1 MTLDILTHAIHSVFT
16 QTGSGVSELATNA
29 AAAAQGMP
37 VWAQIGGGIATAGFT
52 AWYSWYT
59 TTRTIPML
67 LEKNERQIE
76 KISAIHS
83 ATMKEI
89 SDNHSKQFTDTLA
102 EFRRE
107 AKEQRELHERRETS
121 SQETI
126 RKTQE
131 SMSNFSTAIQ
141 QLKDVVRD
149 THALARRSEG

>member
-1 MTLDILTHAIHSVFT
+1 MTVDIVIHTITSLLM
-16 QTGSGVSELATNA
+16 QTGSGVGEIATNA
-29 AAAAQGMP
+29 AQAAQGMP

-76 KISAIHS
+76 KISAFHCQS
-83 ATMKEI
+83 MKEM
-89 SDNHSKQFTDTLA
+89 SENHSKQFSDTLA

-107 AKEQRELHERRETS
+107 AKEQRELHERRENS
-121 SQETI
+121 SQDTL
-126 RKTQE
+126 RKAQE
-131 SMSNFSTAIQ
+131 SLANFSSAIN

-149 THALARRSEG
+149 ANALRRNES